1 MLATCDS
8 GEGQICPLLLLSGS
22 MQRKESKEI
31 DKEEL
36 SLKSHY
42 VIPLVKLGLKLILFL
57 EFSFEWA
64 QISLF
69 YFNKFGLDFLS
80 LANKKYLIYG

>member
-1 MLATCDS
+1 MRTRSKLQTSGPLLATCDS

-57 EFSFEWA
+57 EFSFE
-64 QISLF
+64 
-69 YFNKFGLDFLS
+69 
-80 LANKKYLIYG
+80 